1 MEQRLA
7 ILLQGGVIDQDI
19 HDGMLC
25 VISNLEND
33 WKITI
38 RHSQG
43 NMALTHMASALMRS
57 RRGEKIEPVDSDIL
71 DEVKQFENYQLVTQI
86 HQSLLSHFQ
95 LTLDPAEEG
104 YLLANIYSLILA
116 NEHS

>member
-19 HDGMLC
+19 HDGMLQ
-25 VISNLEND
+25 VISILESD
-33 WKITI
+33 WQISI

-57 RRGEKIEPVDSDIL
+57 RRREKIESVDNEIL
-71 DEVKQFENYQLVTQI
+71 DEVKNADNYPRIKEI
-86 HQSLLSHFQ
+86 HQSLINHFQ
-95 LTLDPAEEG
+95 VTLDPAEEG
-104 YLLANIYSLILA
+104 YLLVNLYSLILA
-116 NEHS
+116 NGHI